1 MEAKTLQTITNE
13 LDTYGKMIREEEIQQ
28 VVTLCKEAKR
38 IFVGGAGRSGF
49 CARGF
54 ANRLMHLGF
63 RVYVVG
69 ETTTPSIQEGDLLV
83 IGSGS
88 GTTASLVT
96 NAKKA
101 KAQGARIATITLC
114 PDAIIG
120 QLADAVITVPG
131 VTWKSD
137 GVENE
142 VVTVQPGG
150 SLFEQLSW
158 LIYDSIV
165 VELMTALGKTEES
178 MAPRH
183 ANLE

>member
-1 MEAKTLQTITNE
+1 M
-13 LDTYGKMIREEEIQQ
+13 
-28 VVTLCKEAKR
+28 
-38 IFVGGAGRSGF
+38 
-49 CARGF
+49 
-54 ANRLMHLGF
+54 
-63 RVYVVG
+63 
-69 ETTTPSIQEGDLLV
+69 

-165 VELMTALGKTEES
+165 VELMTALGETEES

>member
-1 MEAKTLQTITNE
+1 MEAKTLQTITKE
-13 LDTYGKMIREEEIQQ
+13 LTVYGKMVREDEIHKM
-28 VVTLCKEAKR
+28 VELCAAANR

-54 ANRLMHLGF
+54 ANRLMHLGKT
-63 RVYVVG
+63 VYVVG
-69 ETTTPSIQEGDLLV
+69 ETTTPSIQKGDLLV

-96 NAKKA
+96 DAKKA
-101 KAQGARIATITLC
+101 KAQGASIATITLC
-114 PDAIIG
+114 PDAAIG
-120 QLADAVITVPG
+120 QLADAIVTVPG

-142 VVTVQPGG
+142 VTTIQPGG

-165 VELMTALGKTEES
+165 VELMTALGQTEET

>member
-1 MEAKTLQTITNE
+1 MEAKTLQTITQE
-13 LDTYGKMIREEEIQQ
+13 LATYGRMIHEEEIQQ
-28 VVTLCKEAKR
+28 VVMLCKEAKR

-54 ANRLMHLGF
+54 ANRLMHLGLQ
-63 RVYVVG
+63 VYVVG

-83 IGSGS
+83 LGSGS

-101 KAQGARIATITLC
+101 QAQGARIATVTLC
-114 PDAIIG
+114 PDATIG
-120 QLADAVITVPG
+120 QMADAIVTVPG

-165 VELMTALGKTEES
+165 VELMAILGETEES

>member
-13 LDTYGKMIREEEIQQ
+13 LSAYSKMVREEEIQQ
-28 VVTLCKEAKR
+28 LVALCAQSDR

-54 ANRLMHLGF
+54 ANRLMHLGKT
-63 RVYVVG
+63 VYVVG
-69 ETTTPSIQEGDLLV
+69 ETTTPSIHERDLLV

-101 KAQGARIATITLC
+101 KAKGARIATITLC
-114 PDAIIG
+114 PDATIG
-120 QLADAVITVPG
+120 QLADVIVTVPG
-131 VTWKSD
+131 VTWKSN
-137 GVENE
+137 GVKNE
-142 VVTVQPGG
+142 IATIQPGG

-158 LIYDSIV
+158 LIYDTTI
-165 VELMTALGKTEES
+165 VELMKVLGENEKT

>member
-1 MEAKTLQTITNE
+1 METLQVIIKE
-13 LDTYGKMIREEEIQQ
+13 LDEYSQK
-28 VVTLCKEAKR
+28 VKEDDVQALAQACAKAKR

-54 ANRLMHLGF
+54 ANRLMHLGKE
-63 RVYVVG
+63 VYVVG
-69 ETTTPSIQEGDLLV
+69 ETTTPSIRKDDLLV

-101 KAQGARIATITLC
+101 KAQGAHIATITLC
-114 PDAIIG
+114 PDAAIG
-120 QLADAVITVPG
+120 QMADAVITVPG

-142 VVTVQPGG
+142 VTTVQPGG

-165 VELMTALGKTEES
+165 VELMAALGETEES

>member
-1 MEAKTLQTITNE
+1 MQAKTIQLIVNE
-13 LDTYGKMIREEEIQQ
+13 LGTYSKKIQEEEIQQ
-28 VVTLCKEAKR
+28 IVTLCRQANR

-54 ANRLMHLGF
+54 ANRLMHLGLN
-63 RVYVVG
+63 VHVVG
-69 ETTTPSIQEGDLLV
+69 ETTTPSIQKGDLLV

-88 GTTASLVT
+88 GTTASLLL

-101 KAQGARIATITLC
+101 KEAGARVATITLC
-114 PDAIIG
+114 PDAAIG
-120 QLADAVITVPG
+120 QLSEAVVKVPG
-131 VTWKSD
+131 ATWKSD
-137 GVENE
+137 QVEDK

-150 SLFEQLSW
+150 SLFEQFSW
-158 LIYDSIV
+158 LIYDSII
-165 VELMTALGKTEES
+165 VELMTALGETEES